1 MKYPRPSLRLSLCL
15 AALFAV
21 CAVQPPAHALG
32 DDWKPVE
39 ASELALKSPVVEP
52 DADAEVLFWD
62 VRIDDDQADLVFK
75 HYVRIKVFTDRGRE
89 SQSKVDIPYLS
100 KFVQIKDVA
109 GRTIKA
115 DGTILELRKEDIF
128 ERDIVKASG
137 LKLKAKSFAMPGIEA
152 GAIIEYRWREVRPG
166 AMVRYQRLHFQRD
179 IPVQRV
185 TYHVKPLQSPYFP
198 FAMRYQQF
206 RTQANSR
213 FEKEKDGFFGFTQ
226 TNVPAFREE
235 PHMPPE
241 DQVRSWMLVYYSP
254 DTNMEPAKYW
264 KDYGRR
270 IHEALKGRVKA
281 SDEVKKAAAEIVG
294 DATDPEQKLQRIYEF
309 CRTKIKNMSDDASG
323 MSAAEIEKAKENKSA
338 ADTLKRG
345 VGNGGDID
353 MLFGALAAAA
363 GFDVRVAMAAD
374 RGDIFFDMSFAD
386 DYFIN
391 LSSVAVR
398 VGEGWRFFNPGF
410 GYLPFGMLR
419 WQEEGTTTLITD
431 PKEPAFVVPPVSPPE
446 KSLQK
451 RVARLTLSEDGTL
464 EGDVRLEY
472 TGHYAVEMKEY
483 NDDDSPAE
491 REETLRGRIKSRLPS
506 AEVTGVRVENVTD
519 YSKPFAY
526 QFHVRVPGYA
536 QRTGKR
542 LFIRPAFFQFG
553 LDPLFPTSARRHP
566 VYFHYPWSE
575 DDSVEIKLPEGFA
588 LDNAES
594 PAPYGAE
601 GISTYKPTLSVTKDG
616 RALVYKRHFAFNS
629 RTADGSPMLLSAG
642 GYAQVKAFFDEIH
655 KQDSH
660 TVSLKQGA
668 PATASAAEPAKP

>member
-1 MKYPRPSLRLSLCL
+1 M
-15 AALFAV
+15 
-21 CAVQPPAHALG
+21 
-32 DDWKPVE
+32 
-39 ASELALKSPVVEP
+39 
-52 DADAEVLFWD
+52 
-62 VRIDDDQADLVFK
+62 
-75 HYVRIKVFTDRGRE
+75 
-89 SQSKVDIPYLS
+89 
-100 KFVQIKDVA
+100 
-109 GRTIKA
+109 
-115 DGTILELRKEDIF
+115 
-128 ERDIVKASG
+128 
-137 LKLKAKSFAMPGIEA
+137 
-152 GAIIEYRWREVRPG
+152 
-166 AMVRYQRLHFQRD
+166 
-179 IPVQRV
+179 QRV

-235 PHMPPE
+235 LHMPPE

-254 DTNMEPAKYW
+254 DTSLEPAKYW
-264 KDYGRR
+264 KEFG
-270 IHEALKGRVKA
+270 KA
-281 SDEVKKAAAEIVG
+281 NYDAFKSRMKAGDEVKRAAAEIVG
-294 DATDPEQKLQRIYEF
+294 DAATPEQKLERLYEF
-309 CRTKIKNMSDDASG
+309 CRVKIKRTDDDASG
-323 MSAAEIEKAKENKSA
+323 MSAEEVAKAKENKSP

-345 VGNGGDID
+345 MGNDII
-353 MLFGALAAAA
+353 MLFGALATAA
-363 GFDVRVAMAAD
+363 GFDARVAMTAD
-374 RGDIFFDMSFAD
+374 RGDIFFDASFAD
-386 DYFIN
+386 DYFIRSIN
-391 LSSVAVR
+391 VAVR
-398 VGEGWRFFNPGF
+398 VGTEWRFFDPSYS
-410 GYLPFGMLR
+410 YLPFGMLR
-419 WQEEGTTTLITD
+419 WQEEGTATLVPD
-431 PKEPAFVVPPVSPPE
+431 PKEPAFVIPPVSPPE

-451 RVARLTLSEDGTL
+451 RIARLTLSEDGTL

-491 REETLRGRIKSRLPS
+491 REETLRGRIKSRLPA

-519 YSKPFAY
+519 YAKPFAY
-526 QFHVRVPGYA
+526 QFHIKVPGYA

-575 DDSVEIKLPEGFA
+575 DDSVEIELPQGFA
-588 LDNAES
+588 LDNAEA

-616 RALVYKRHFAFNS
+616 RTMVYKRLFTFNS
-629 RTADGSPMLLSAG
+629 RTAEGSPMLLSSN

-660 TVSLKQGA
+660 TVSLEQGA
-668 PATASAAEPAKP
+668 PATASNQ